1 MFKFCVGRAS
11 LAQLLNDRCTLCCSM
26 IFCVSYLFYLDI
38 ILCNTYTKRR
48 LTPCDFLFSFA
59 ANGDYDSQ
67 RQAISKTHPTNS
79 PTDVRQTQVFHGYPN
94 FPSNHGVG
102 AAIPPSIAN
111 NMDSLAGHTGSAQT
125 AVAASVPKTEDEDRK
140 HSLFG
145 DVPEAKRRKFIL
157 VDDPDRNSRVRV
169 RVMLDQVNMKE
180 LPDQYRKTNSV
191 YPRSYFPIQ
200 MQSPPR
206 SAKGSRFFE
215 DDDPDG
221 GPEFDEQ
228 ATRGRTLVPI
238 PLPGGPDGDITVPKI
253 SRAKKGKEIKL
264 NDLGYRMNWSQS
276 RVFAGRTMF
285 LQKAR
290 EPISMI
296 KVGA

>member
-1 MFKFCVGRAS
+1 
-11 LAQLLNDRCTLCCSM
+11 
-26 IFCVSYLFYLDI
+26 
-38 ILCNTYTKRR
+38 
-48 LTPCDFLFSFA
+48 
-59 ANGDYDSQ
+59 
-67 RQAISKTHPTNS
+67 
-79 PTDVRQTQVFHGYPN
+79 
-94 FPSNHGVG
+94 
-102 AAIPPSIAN
+102 
-111 NMDSLAGHTGSAQT
+111 MDPLAGHNGSAQT
-125 AVAASVPKTEDEDRK
+125 AVATSLPKTEDEDRK

-206 SAKGSRFFE
+206 SAKGSRFYE
-215 DDDPDG
+215 DDDPEA
-221 GPEFDEQ
+221 GPEDDDQ
-228 ATRGRTLVPI
+228 ATRGRTLVPVR
-238 PLPGGPDGDITVPKI
+238 LPDGAEGEVAVPKLG
-253 SRAKKGKEIKL
+253 RAKKGKEIKL

-290 EPISMI
+290 ELISTSVVRAKLLADRAIQLTRIEI
-296 KVGA
+296 K

>member
-1 MFKFCVGRAS
+1 
-11 LAQLLNDRCTLCCSM
+11 
-26 IFCVSYLFYLDI
+26 
-38 ILCNTYTKRR
+38 
-48 LTPCDFLFSFA
+48 
-59 ANGDYDSQ
+59 
-67 RQAISKTHPTNS
+67 
-79 PTDVRQTQVFHGYPN
+79 
-94 FPSNHGVG
+94 
-102 AAIPPSIAN
+102 
-111 NMDSLAGHTGSAQT
+111 MDSLAGHNGSAQT
-125 AVAASVPKTEDEDRK
+125 AVATSVAKTEDEDRK

-215 DDDPDG
+215 DDDPDA
-221 GPEFDEQ
+221 GPDDDDQ
-228 ATRGRTLVPI
+228 ATRGRTLVPV
-238 PLPGGPDGDITVPKI
+238 PLPDGAEGEVAVPKI
-253 SRAKKGKEIKL
+253 GRAKKGKEIKL

-290 EPISMI
+290 ELISTACVPAELVADRAIQLTRIEI
-296 KVGA
+296 K

>member
-1 MFKFCVGRAS
+1 
-11 LAQLLNDRCTLCCSM
+11 
-26 IFCVSYLFYLDI
+26 
-38 ILCNTYTKRR
+38 
-48 LTPCDFLFSFA
+48 
-59 ANGDYDSQ
+59 
-67 RQAISKTHPTNS
+67 
-79 PTDVRQTQVFHGYPN
+79 
-94 FPSNHGVG
+94 
-102 AAIPPSIAN
+102 
-111 NMDSLAGHTGSAQT
+111 MDSLAGHSGSVQT
-125 AVAASVPKTEDEDRK
+125 PVAASVPKTEDEDRK

-145 DVPEAKRRKFIL
+145 DIPEAKRRKFIL

-215 DDDPDG
+215 DDDPEG
-221 GPEFDEQ
+221 GPEDDDQ
-228 ATRGRTLVPI
+228 ATRGRTLVPV
-238 PLPGGPDGDITVPKI
+238 PLPDGNEGEVHVPKI

-290 EPISMI
+290 ETISMI
-296 KVGA
+296 DVRVGPRTD